1 MGNIKSFCRT
11 CKSFRIN
18 FTFAAALGV
27 LPLLVVGAPGT
38 ADAEDDDEEEEG
50 GGGAD
55 HDPDHHRHVLD
66 LLHLDPRGLVSAG
79 GAAVL
84 VVLRPAAEH
93 VPPLPAAGAGT
104 VEARVPLAHIVNV
117 AGTILGSKNC

>member
-11 CKSFRIN
+11 CKSFRKN
-18 FTFAAALGV
+18 FTFATALGV

-38 ADAEDDDEEEEG
+38 ADTEDDDEEEEG

-66 LLHLDPRGLVSAG
+66 LLHTATTRLKKKDVS
-79 GAAVL
+79 
-84 VVLRPAAEH
+84 
-93 VPPLPAAGAGT
+93 
-104 VEARVPLAHIVNV
+104 
-117 AGTILGSKNC
+117 S